1 MPAPRPGF
9 GLGSAYF
16 AIQAAAGALWWIA
29 VFTSPPVRALT
40 LGGLDPI
47 LVATLDVPLFVIA
60 SGLVAL
66 GLRDFVWVAA
76 PWTVLVAAGM
86 ALYATATGEA
96 GWGALLMVAAAAG
109 STFAAFLVLAGGI
122 PPGLILFGPFRFR
135 SAAASTA
142 RGHLGRTGTQIGVF
156 WGVFLVV
163 LPTLIVL
170 IEHRWQLHLGLPPA
184 ARISGAVILLA
195 ASALGI
201 WSAVTMSTRGEGS
214 PLPSAM
220 PARLVITGPYR
231 FVRNPMA
238 VAGIAQGVAV
248 GLIASSWLVVAY
260 ALIGSLVWNWVV
272 RPLEEVDLQARFG
285 AEFERYR
292 SRVPCWVPRL
302 GRP

>member
-1 MPAPRPGF
+1 MPAPRPG
-9 GLGSAYF
+9 LGRAYF
-16 AIQAAAGALWWIA
+16 AAQALAGALWWVA
-29 VFTSPPVRALT
+29 VFTSPAVRTLT
-40 LGGLDPI
+40 LGGLDPV
-47 LVATLDVPLFVIA
+47 LVAILDIPLFVIA
-60 SGLVAL
+60 SGLAAVGVRA
-66 GLRDFVWVAA
+66 FAWVAA
-76 PWTVLVAAGM
+76 PWTILVAAGM
-86 ALYATATGEA
+86 ALYATMTGEA

-122 PPGLILFGPFRFR
+122 PAALILFGPFRFR
-135 SAAASTA
+135 SAATSTA
-142 RGHLGRTGTQIGVF
+142 RGHLGRTGAQIVVF

-170 IEHRWQLHLGLPPA
+170 IEHRWQLHFGPPPA
-184 ARISGAVILLA
+184 VRVSGAVLLLA

-220 PARLVITGPYR
+220 PARLVIAGPYR

-238 VAGIAQGVAV
+238 VAGIAQGVAI

-272 RPLEEVDLQARFG
+272 RPLEEADLLERFG
-285 AEFERYR
+285 EEFERYR
-292 SRVPCWVPRL
+292 SRVPCWVPRRETL
-302 GRP
+302 